1 VVVVWTFFLRVG
13 VLIGLVG
20 VRVEGISSG
29 RIRTRHWTG
38 EEGAAV
44 VVAGEECPGGNLKGV
59 LVGKAC
65 PYFGEPFSIRASV
78 YSFTARYLF

>member
-1 VVVVWTFFLRVG
+1 VVVWTFFLRVG

-44 VVAGEECPGGNLKGV
+44 VVAGEECPGGNL
-59 LVGKAC
+59 
-65 PYFGEPFSIRASV
+65 E
-78 YSFTARYLF
+78 